1 MTTLTKLNLGD
12 LAASIVRCFPNL
24 DGLEQRLSLEL
35 YRLLANGQPVA
46 RGTLAERLKIPLENV
61 NRVLDTWPGVFPDS
75 RGRVVGYWGLALPA
89 AHASPH
95 RFTIDG
101 QVLSA
106 WCAWDTLF
114 LPQLL
119 GRTAQIE
126 STDPTGMKVSL
137 TVSPH
142 HVESIDP
149 IGSRMSLLLPDC
161 KGVQKDVLTT
171 FCHFV
176 HFFPS
181 RDVAKS
187 WTAQHPGT
195 FSMSIHEAYIL
206 ARLKNEAQYREVLAH
221 K

>member
-1 MTTLTKLNLGD
+1 MTTLIKPNLDD
-12 LAASIVRCFPNL
+12 LAARIVGCFPTL
-24 DGLEQRLSLEL
+24 DVIEQRLSLEL
-35 YRLLANGQPVA
+35 YRVLAKGPVP
-46 RGTLAERLKIPLENV
+46 RGTLAKRLEIPIETV
-61 NRVLDTWPGVFPDS
+61 NRILGSWPGVFSDAY
-75 RGRVVGYWGLALPA
+75 GRVVSYWGLALPA

-95 RFTIDG
+95 RLTIDG

-119 GRTAQIE
+119 GQTAHIE
-126 STDPTGMKVSL
+126 STSPTGTKVRL
-137 TVSPH
+137 TVSPQR
-142 HVESIDP
+142 VDGIDP
-149 IGSRMSLLLPDC
+149 IESQMSLLVPDC
-161 KGVQKDVLTT
+161 DGVQNDVITR

-195 FSMSIHEAYIL
+195 SLMSIHEAYIL